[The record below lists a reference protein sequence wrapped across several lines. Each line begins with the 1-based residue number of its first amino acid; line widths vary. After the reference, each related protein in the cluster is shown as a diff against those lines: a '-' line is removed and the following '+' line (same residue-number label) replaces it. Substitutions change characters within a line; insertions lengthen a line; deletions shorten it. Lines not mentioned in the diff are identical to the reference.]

1 MDQAGPY
8 SVLAFSGA
16 AVRAQA
22 IEIMY
27 MAVQAEPVLF
37 RQFALQFFNALIAD
51 FHDFAAGEAD
61 NVVRGGCRAGPLHSG

>member
-51 FHDFAAGEAD
+51 FHDLPQERQTMWSWWLSG
-61 NVVRGGCRAGPLHSG
+61 RATS